1 MTRLNEVVDKM
12 IIKDKQMCLGD
23 KWHNEAIQETF
34 KDVKSNKFNI
44 AVANFV
50 LDMVTD
56 REGKIRWYYHT
67 SLTKTQLKKLNA
79 IMKAKTKAK
88 TKATLQKRVYAFSNL
103 ITSGMYS
110 HLLNK
115 GLINSWVEFCN
126 TNKLEHGLVKV
137 DRVKHFENQINS
149 MLASM

>member
-1 MTRLNEVVDKM
+1 MTRLSEVVDKM
-12 IIKDKQMCLGD
+12 IIRDKQMCLGD
-23 KWHNEAIQETF
+23 IWHNEAIQETF

-56 REGKIRWYYHT
+56 REGKIRWYHHT

-79 IMKAKTKAK
+79 IMKAK

-110 HLLNK
+110 HIFNK